1 GQLSDVKINWA
12 NDHSITVVMASNGY
26 PGSYEKGT
34 EIVGLA
40 DLPSNSNFMCFHAGT
55 VEKNGKLFANG
66 GRVLNITTRAETL
79 IEAQKN
85 SYEIIEN
92 IDWPEGF
99 YRKDIGW
106 RAL

>member
-1 GQLSDVKINWA
+1 
-12 NDHSITVVMASNGY
+12 
-26 PGSYEKGT
+26 
-34 EIVGLA
+34 
-40 DLPSNSNFMCFHAGT
+40 MCFHAGT
-55 VEKNGKLFANG
+55 EEKNGKIVATG

-79 IEAQKN
+79 IKAQKN
-85 SYEIIEN
+85 AYEMIET

>member
-1 GQLSDVKINWA
+1 
-12 NDHSITVVMASNGY
+12 M
-26 PGSYEKGT
+26 
-34 EIVGLA
+34 
-40 DLPSNSNFMCFHAGT
+40 
-55 VEKNGKLFANG
+55 EKNGKIVANG

-79 IEAQKN
+79 IKAQKN
-85 SYEIIEN
+85 AYEMIET

>member
-1 GQLSDVKINWA
+1 
-12 NDHSITVVMASNGY
+12 M
-26 PGSYEKGT
+26 
-34 EIVGLA
+34 
-40 DLPSNSNFMCFHAGT
+40 
-55 VEKNGKLFANG
+55 EKNGKIVANG

-79 IEAQKN
+79 IEAQK
-85 SYEIIEN
+85 SAYEMIAN

>member
-1 GQLSDVKINWA
+1 
-12 NDHSITVVMASNGY
+12 
-26 PGSYEKGT
+26 
-34 EIVGLA
+34 
-40 DLPSNSNFMCFHAGT
+40 MCFHAGT
-55 VEKNGKLFANG
+55 VEKNGKFFANG

-79 IEAQKN
+79 IKAQKN